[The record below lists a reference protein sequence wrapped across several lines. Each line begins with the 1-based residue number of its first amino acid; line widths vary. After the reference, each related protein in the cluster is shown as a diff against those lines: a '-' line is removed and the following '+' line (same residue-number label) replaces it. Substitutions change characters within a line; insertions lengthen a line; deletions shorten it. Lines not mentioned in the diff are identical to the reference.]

1 MGGITMRIKPSNI
14 EVNDVLE
21 TLRSIERIKGYQEE
35 KDIKV
40 KPVVKDIDKD
50 LYFQQHTFNH

>member
-14 EVNDVLE
+14 AVNDVLE
-21 TLRSIERIKGYQEE
+21 TLRSIERMKGYQEE

-40 KPVVKDIDKD
+40 KPVVKDTDKD

>member
-21 TLRSIERIKGYQEE
+21 TLSRIERINGYQEE
-35 KDIKV
+35 KEMKA
-40 KPVVKDIDKD
+40 KPAVKDMDKD

>member
-1 MGGITMRIKPSNI
+1 MRIKPSNI

-21 TLRSIERIKGYQEE
+21 TLSRIERIKGYQEE

>member
-14 EVNDVLE
+14 AVNDVLE
-21 TLRSIERIKGYQEE
+21 TLRSIERIKVYQEE